1 MLYIPS
7 IAGVLSRDD
16 ATLCVNGAAVGTA
29 PFVYTPPASHSA
41 YIGIGGFVGRVCDIA
56 LYDHCVTVS
65 ALSQHYSAAVAT
77 ATATIGLDVP
87 SSVAAALAAITP
99 TSASAGDEEGV
110 AGSTACCSASGVLGD
125 VVASSGRDRSPVA
138 DPSEDVSV
146 PADVAALSILS
157 KLDDLV
163 AGWVLLLSC
172 AHPNVV
178 WLFLYSGRF
187 FPYAYVSFH
196 KLHRSAG
203 YP

>member
-1 MLYIPS
+1 
-7 IAGVLSRDD
+7 
-16 ATLCVNGAAVGTA
+16 
-29 PFVYTPPASHSA
+29 
-41 YIGIGGFVGRVCDIA
+41 VGRICDVA

-110 AGSTACCSASGVLGD
+110 AGPTACCSASGVLGD

-163 AGWVLLLSC
+163 AGWVPHSLALLRLP
-172 AHPNVV
+172 HPISYGCISTQGGF
-178 WLFLYSGRF
+178 FLI
-187 FPYAYVSFH
+187 
-196 KLHRSAG
+196 HRSHSISFTRAQG
-203 YP
+203 IPKHKIGFARGKGGRVGERLVEGFSLSINLIP